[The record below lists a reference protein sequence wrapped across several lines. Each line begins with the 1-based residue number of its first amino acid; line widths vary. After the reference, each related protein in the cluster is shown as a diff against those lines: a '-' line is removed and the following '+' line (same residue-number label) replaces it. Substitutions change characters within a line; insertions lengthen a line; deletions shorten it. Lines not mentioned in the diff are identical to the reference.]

1 MDKGY
6 IRITENDRHE
16 FSVEAKLINGT
27 LWLSQWEM
35 ATLFNVYTK
44 TIEGSLKAIFKAKL
58 LWENEVSRTYTFV
71 NNGKE
76 SLQTLY
82 NLEALIFVSYRI
94 ASCETRAF
102 REWLMKAFTEYTRTK
117 FQRKEYSALIV
128 YNLSSKLP
136 SISLN

>member
-94 ASCETRAF
+94 ASCEARAF
-102 REWLMKAFTEYTRTK
+102 REWLMKAFTEYTRTN